1 MNYDDLRRYH
11 RLEKTGPKLAELSND
26 FEVQL
31 ADLIKNNKDSYSGS
45 GNTTDLKMLE
55 NILKIARDLYDR
67 REQKMIMKSLADSRT
82 NTHELKNLLSEEQD
96 LYVQMKQLLKGK
108 RTAFDEV
115 LAGKAPRKIKNSKV
129 LDEKLGTQVIE
140 AKNPQ
145 KEAEDLNTVLVRTI
159 KKLPKFVSSDL
170 KEFGPFDEK
179 QVISIPK
186 KEADLLSKRGFIEL
200 I

>member
-11 RLEKTGPKLAELSND
+11 RIEKTSPKLAELPND
-26 FEVQL
+26 FESQL
-31 ADLIKNNKDSYSGS
+31 AELISQNKDSYSGS
-45 GNTTDLKMLE
+45 GSTTDLKTLE

-67 REQKMIMKSLADSRT
+67 REQKMIMRSLSDSRT
-82 NTHELKNLLSEEQD
+82 NTHELKNLLSDEQD
-96 LYVQMKQLLKGK
+96 LYVQMKQLLKEK
-108 RTAFDEV
+108 RIAFDEV
-115 LAGKAPRKIKNSKV
+115 LTGKTSKKIKNSKV
-129 LDEKLGTQVIE
+129 LDDKFGATVIE
-140 AKNPQ
+140 SKNVQ

-170 KEFGPFDEK
+170 KEFGPFDEE